1 MVSTIGV
8 LGSNL
13 AEDFF
18 LGIDI
23 MVTSMLVNF
32 ILMCITIITIKKHNP
47 ELYSEINIIKNR
59 KMQLIIGWCGSISLV
74 ILLFIHLYNVFR
86 QFLISSSKQ
95 YQLEQP

>member
-13 AEDFF
+13 AEDF

-32 ILMCITIITIKKHNP
+32 ILMCITIITIRKHNP
-47 ELYSEINIIKNR
+47 ELYSK
-59 KMQLIIGWCGSISLV
+59 
-74 ILLFIHLYNVFR
+74 
-86 QFLISSSKQ
+86 
-95 YQLEQP
+95 